1 MIAYNPRARA
11 SLAASGLLTLATAAL
26 FLARRTRIPYGHEA
40 PAVAL
45 AGALLSLAI
54 GLRWA
59 AFRRLCRRLSAG
71 GRFELPVRS
80 LPALPESTYLGNGF
94 AWTSEHTL
102 RLPAAS
108 ALRPEGPGADEI
120 HGVGSDAARA
130 LFLPNS
136 LLSQHLLALGAPGS
150 GKTRF
155 LEVLIE
161 QAVRRGDAVVVIDPK
176 GDERLLDR
184 TVDAARRAGRSADFR
199 FFALPF
205 PYQSCRYNP
214 LAHYVR
220 TNEIPDRIALV
231 LPRGGGDAEAFRNFA
246 WDFVST
252 VATALDL
259 LRERISIAALQNYCL
274 HDTGLLVRKL
284 TKALCPGVDTSGELR
299 TILGQVR
306 RLSSRSGRGMAEL
319 DRLID
324 MASMDRKYFEKIS
337 SSLKPVF
344 AKLTGQTVGYL
355 LSPGD
360 GSFPPP
366 AEPAGPAPELS
377 WKTIDRDRQVV
388 YFFLGSML
396 GAETASGVARIALAD
411 LQSYLGRKYAYEP
424 AAGFG
429 RITVLVDEMGD
440 VLAPET
446 VHLLNKA
453 RGAELSLCLAGQS
466 LADLEVALRSPAEA
480 RRALANVA
488 TVLAFRTQ
496 NPEDA
501 RAFSEKCG
509 RRPMPAVSEGE
520 SYQPALAESGPR
532 AGRDFAFRSTRTV
545 STRDQDLVPP
555 HLLGRLPSFHFFA
568 HHSGA
573 VWKGV
578 VPFLDDPAHRYSERL
593 KGTAAG

>member
-1 MIAYNPRARA
+1 
-11 SLAASGLLTLATAAL
+11 
-26 FLARRTRIPYGHEA
+26 
-40 PAVAL
+40 
-45 AGALLSLAI
+45 
-54 GLRWA
+54 
-59 AFRRLCRRLSAG
+59 
-71 GRFELPVRS
+71 
-80 LPALPESTYLGNGF
+80 
-94 AWTSEHTL
+94 
-102 RLPAAS
+102 
-108 ALRPEGPGADEI
+108 
-120 HGVGSDAARA
+120 
-130 LFLPNS
+130 FLPNS

-337 SSLKPVF
+337 SSLKP
-344 AKLTGQTVGYL
+344 
-355 LSPGD
+355 
-360 GSFPPP
+360 
-366 AEPAGPAPELS
+366 
-377 WKTIDRDRQVV
+377 
-388 YFFLGSML
+388 
-396 GAETASGVARIALAD
+396 
-411 LQSYLGRKYAYEP
+411 
-424 AAGFG
+424 
-429 RITVLVDEMGD
+429 
-440 VLAPET
+440 
-446 VHLLNKA
+446 
-453 RGAELSLCLAGQS
+453 
-466 LADLEVALRSPAEA
+466 
-480 RRALANVA
+480 
-488 TVLAFRTQ
+488 
-496 NPEDA
+496 
-501 RAFSEKCG
+501 
-509 RRPMPAVSEGE
+509 
-520 SYQPALAESGPR
+520 
-532 AGRDFAFRSTRTV
+532 
-545 STRDQDLVPP
+545 
-555 HLLGRLPSFHFFA
+555 
-568 HHSGA
+568 
-573 VWKGV
+573 
-578 VPFLDDPAHRYSERL
+578 
-593 KGTAAG
+593 